1 MLTQDQ
7 LTIKHSSFSG
17 IIGVAKE
24 DITPPVGI
32 YARNWGASKYDI
44 AEGIHSP
51 LILVCQTFQSS
62 KQEKPLVLISA
73 DLGWFKDAD
82 DELFLR
88 SGILSAFS
96 FAPEQLMI
104 CFSHTHAGPG
114 LCRADAEK
122 PGGNHIEPYLLKVR
136 ECAIH
141 AIENALSNAS
151 LATISWQYGKC
162 SLATNRDL
170 PEPGKER
177 FVVGFNP
184 DKSADD
190 TLLVGRITNEHNEI
204 IGTIVNYACHPT
216 TLAWD
221 NQLISPDY
229 IGTMR
234 DLIELETHGPCLFLQ
249 GASGELAP
257 AQQYVGDVSLAE
269 KYGRQLGYA
278 VLSALE
284 SMLPHNTQLSF
295 DEVVESGAP
304 LAVWKQTPFFPPG
317 TISAEIT
324 AVKMP
329 LKSLPSLAEIDQQL
343 LATNDRVLQERLWRK
358 HNVRKAVGESETASI
373 PLWVWRLGDALL
385 MGQPNEAYADFQQEL
400 RKEFSPAV
408 VAVMNVVNGHIGY
421 LPPADLYDENIYQVW
436 QSPFESGSL
445 ELLIKTAIS
454 TAKKLK
460 E

>member
-1 MLTQDQ
+1 MLKQDH
-7 LTIKHSSFSG
+7 LAIKHSSFSG

-73 DLGWFKDAD
+73 DLGWFKDSD

-88 SGILSAFS
+88 NGILKAFS
-96 FAPEQLMI
+96 FATEQLMI

-114 LCRADAEK
+114 LCRADAGK
-122 PGGNHIEPYLLKVR
+122 PGGDHIEPYLLKVQK
-136 ECAIH
+136 CAIR
-141 AIENALSNAS
+141 AIENALSKAS
-151 LATISWQYGKC
+151 PATLSWQYGKC
-162 SLATNRDL
+162 NLATNRDL
-170 PEPGKER
+170 PEPEKER

-184 DKSADD
+184 NETADD

-234 DLIELETHGPCLFLQ
+234 DLIELQTHAPCLFLQ

-257 AQQYVGDVSLAE
+257 AEQYVGDVSLAE

-278 VLSALE
+278 VLSTLE
-284 SMLPHNTQLSF
+284 SMLPHNEQLSF
-295 DEVVESGAP
+295 EKVVESGAP
-304 LAVWKQTPFFPPG
+304 LAVWKQTSFLPSD
-317 TISAEIT
+317 IIAAVIAE
-324 AVKMP
+324 VKMP
-329 LKSLPSLAEIDQQL
+329 LKLLPSLAEIDEQL
-343 LATNDRVLQERLWRK
+343 KTCTDRVLQERLWRK
-358 HNVRKAVGESETASI
+358 RNVRKSVGDGETASI

-385 MGQPNEAYADFQQEL
+385 MGQANEAYSDFQQAL
-400 RKEFSPAV
+400 RKEFFPDV

-421 LPPADLYDENIYQVW
+421 LPPKELYDKNIYQVW

-445 ELLIKTAIS
+445 ELLIETAIS
-454 TAKKLK
+454 TAKKIK